1 MVKTSLYM
9 LAVCALVAAPILVL
23 QGCGGGKPEDE
34 IAKLR
39 KAQGKSGEGEGAK
52 TGPVKGGGGAAKKS
66 SGSEAYPKDKGV
78 AIVTGVVKLAGTS
91 PKRPPVAGTE
101 SDPKC
106 HDMHKDKP
114 MLSEAVVCSEAGEL
128 ANCIVFV
135 SEGIEKY
142 KFETPETPVT
152 IEQKACM
159 YVPHTFA
166 LMAGQPLHI
175 KNGDPTAHNVHE
187 IGDRFNK
194 QQAQLDQVDKVT
206 VEDIVTSGLK
216 CDIHPWMNAN
226 YRTFD
231 HPFFAVSDEKGV
243 FKFTEKLLPGKYKL
257 TCWHL
262 KYKEVTQEVE
272 VKEGGAEVKVN
283 FEYKGKE

>member
-1 MVKTSLYM
+1 MKMGLYV
-9 LAVCALVAAPILVL
+9 LALCALVAAPVLVL
-23 QGCGGGKPEDE
+23 QGCGDGKPEDE

-39 KAQGKSGEGEGAK
+39 KEQNKSGEGAESK
-52 TGPVKGGGGAAKKS
+52 TVPTKGGGTAAKKP

-78 AIVTGVVKLAGTS
+78 AIVTGVVKFAGTP

-101 SDPKC
+101 ADPKC
-106 HDMHKDKP
+106 HDMHKDNP
-114 MLSEAVVCSEAGEL
+114 MLSEAVVCSASGEL
-128 ANCIVFV
+128 ANCIVYV
-135 SEGIEKY
+135 SDGIEKY
-142 KFETPETPVT
+142 KFEAPETPFTVS
-152 IEQKACM
+152 QKGCM

-166 LMAGQPLHI
+166 FMAGQPLI
-175 KNGDPTAHNVHE
+175 IENDDPTAHNVHE

-194 QQAQLDQVDKVT
+194 QQAQLGQKDKVN
-206 VEDIVTSGLK
+206 VDDVVTSGLK

-226 YRTFD
+226 YRTFE

-262 KYKEVTQEVE
+262 KYKEVTQDIE
-272 VKEGGAEVKVN
+272 VKDGEAEVKAN
-283 FEYKGKE
+283 LEYKAKE